1 MPEARLGAEPT
12 RLRLVA
18 AFAAIYLI
26 WGSVYLA
33 IRFTIETLPPFFTNG
48 ARLVLA
54 GMILYLWT
62 RLSGTPAP
70 SRREWAV
77 GSIVGALMF
86 LAGTGAVVWS
96 ERFIPS
102 GIAALVIATEPI
114 SFVLIDSVRRRVV
127 PRGAVLAGL
136 ALGLVGIA
144 ILVGPGELLGTG
156 RFDLAACAVLVIGTF
171 AWAAGSLF
179 SRDPRMVSSP
189 VMATAVT
196 LMAGGL
202 LLALL
207 GLAAGELAAFDPA
220 AISTRSL
227 LATVYLL
234 VFGSL
239 IGFSAYLWLL
249 RVAPPSRV
257 ATYAYVNPIIAVLL
271 GWALAK
277 EPLTPRVFLAAA
289 VIVGAVALIIR
300 HGGEKR
306 DSSPSGEGSLAGAP
320 APEAPGA

>member
-1 MPEARLGAEPT
+1 VPEARLAAEPT

-18 AFAAIYLI
+18 AFTAIYLI

-48 ARLVLA
+48 VRLVLA
-54 GMILYLWT
+54 GVILYLWA
-62 RLSGTPAP
+62 RLSGTPPP
-70 SRREWAV
+70 SRREWVA

-86 LAGTGAVVWS
+86 LAGTGAVVWA

-127 PRGAVLAGL
+127 PRGSILAGL
-136 ALGLVGIA
+136 ALGLIGIG
-144 ILVGPGELLGTG
+144 ILVGPGELLGAG
-156 RFDLAACAVLVIGTF
+156 RFDLAACAVLVVGTF

-179 SRDPRMVSSP
+179 SRDARMVSSP

-196 LMAGGL
+196 LVAGGL

-207 GLAAGELAAFDPA
+207 GLAAGEIAGFDPA
-220 AISTRSL
+220 AVSSRSL
-227 LATVYLL
+227 LATTYLL
-234 VFGSL
+234 IFGSL

-249 RVAPPSRV
+249 RVATPSRV
-257 ATYAYVNPIIAVLL
+257 ATYAYVNPIVAVLL
-271 GWALAK
+271 GWTLAS
-277 EPLTPRVFLAAA
+277 EPLTPRVFLAAV
-289 VIVGAVALIIR
+289 VIVGAVVLIIR
-300 HGGEKR
+300 HGGEDKETA
-306 DSSPSGEGSLAGAP
+306 PSGEGSLACAP